1 MTKEYYLDP
10 SLLETCHSAINVES
24 IRHKSI
30 ARIVASTQQ
39 RKVKHKQRRPVQV
52 AGPQILGRRNGVS
65 TATNHCIDPANPLN
79 HEFSCVGV
87 CEYTHATAVLMG
99 NPKSLSGSLNRFL
112 GYDYASRHL
121 LC

>member
-10 SLLETCHSAINVES
+10 SLLEICHSAINVES
-24 IRHKSI
+24 IQHKSLV
-30 ARIVASTQQ
+30 RIVASSQQ

-52 AGPQILGRRNGVS
+52 AGPQILERRNGVS
-65 TATNHCIDPANPLN
+65 SATNHCIDPVN

-87 CEYTHATAVLMG
+87 CECTHATAVLMG

-112 GYDYASRHL
+112 GYDYASRYL